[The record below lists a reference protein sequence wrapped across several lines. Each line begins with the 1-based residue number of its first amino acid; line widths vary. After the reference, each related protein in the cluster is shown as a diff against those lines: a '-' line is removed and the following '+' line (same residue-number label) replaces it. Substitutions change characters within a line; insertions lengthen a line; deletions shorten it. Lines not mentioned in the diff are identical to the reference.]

1 MLSVRSHYVN
11 SKCNVASHV
20 YWRGGDLFDWKR
32 CVLGKWGGEVR
43 YDKLRNNCICFLT
56 ILHSLEFIKILFVSN
71 NLLFLNFQCGMRHPT
86 TVRKDGDLSRLTTS
100 SSASSSSSC
109 DSRNGNGSFYLPGDC
124 SDLNSTS
131 PHTCFQSHYLP
142 ELIDPA
148 KEWQTASRKRK
159 DRQDSTSSTTQDR
172 KLIRSNSE
180 EYIPNVDHEVIRRVC
195 SHEEFKRPLQDCTN
209 NGQAARSV
217 TITTCPSELDKRANN
232 EVQEIL
238 KETHKRSELS
248 PARSRAFDFS
258 HKFRVSPNRDGGA
271 RTNVGSRNPDDLD
284 GENEKRRTSERFC
297 RARVQPSGR
306 KQAAKRPSKYLAS
319 RLRGG
324 RDENVYKYDLNV
336 TKGERRGFVSKL
348 VKPKDDDEN
357 IAPYNVN
364 DNNNLF
370 GSGGPS
376 SQQQLPLIKSPKTKR
391 KTNDVLPWDL
401 TFQDDTPVVCPRF
414 ADTTYARVH
423 LHSQERGFDAISSCR
438 TTNAGPSS
446 TNNGGS
452 WKSLGNFMKVENLK
466 TREIMQSLKTPNA
479 YSTPDERLN
488 QVNKRLNTLKRRA
501 ASFED
506 AFELEHGFRPSQAD
520 KQNDRFIKNV
530 LSEIHKLRKEK
541 QQLKSDPMAA
551 MGFRVID
558 AGTASRLVKIKD
570 TVVEIE
576 KVTI

>member
-1 MLSVRSHYVN
+1 
-11 SKCNVASHV
+11 
-20 YWRGGDLFDWKR
+20 
-32 CVLGKWGGEVR
+32 
-43 YDKLRNNCICFLT
+43 
-56 ILHSLEFIKILFVSN
+56 
-71 NLLFLNFQCGMRHPT
+71 MRHPT

-100 SSASSSSSC
+100 SSASSSTSC
-109 DSRNGNGSFYLPGDC
+109 DSPTNNGNNGSFYLAGDC
-124 SDLNSTS
+124 SELNSTS

-148 KEWQTASRKRK
+148 QEWQTASRKRK

-180 EYIPNVDHEVIRRVC
+180 EYIPNVDHDVIRRVC

-209 NGQAARSV
+209 NGKSAAVIVETR
-217 TITTCPSELDKRANN
+217 CHPLDLDKRANN

-258 HKFRVSPNRDGGA
+258 HKLRVSPNRDGGT
-271 RTNVGSRNPDDLD
+271 RSNVGSRNPDDLD

-297 RARVQPSGR
+297 RARVQPGR

-348 VKPKDDDEN
+348 VRSKDDDEN
-357 IAPYNVN
+357 IAPNDVN
-364 DNNNLF
+364 DNNLCGN
-370 GSGGPS
+370 SSTS
-376 SQQQLPLIKSPKTKR
+376 SQQQQQQPLIKSPKTKR
-391 KTNDVLPWDL
+391 KTNDVLPWDR
-401 TFQDDTPVVCPRF
+401 TYQDDTPVVCPRF

-423 LHSQERGFDAISSCR
+423 HHSLDRGFDVGQANI
-438 TTNAGPSS
+438 AGPSN
-446 TNNGGS
+446 TNNGSS
-452 WKSLGNFMKVENLK
+452 WKSLGHFMKVENLK
-466 TREIMQSLKTPNA
+466 TREIMQSIKTPNA
-479 YSTPDERLN
+479 FTTPDERLN
-488 QVNKRLNTLKRRA
+488 QVNKRLNSLKRRA

-506 AFELEHGFRPSQAD
+506 AFEMEHGFRPSHAD

-530 LSEIHKLRKEK
+530 LAEIHKLRKEK

-551 MGFRVID
+551 MGFRVVD
-558 AGTASRLVKIKD
+558 VGSASRLVKIKE
-570 TVVEIE
+570 TVVDIE
-576 KVTI
+576 KVIKIKN